1 MGTGEIFNS
10 RTKQD
15 DQWISVS
22 DLMTGL
28 MIIFLFIS
36 ISYMRDVIIDR
47 DRIQEIAITWQK
59 TQDLVYEALKKEF
72 EEDLKKWKGKLV
84 RENLTITFPEAVGFK
99 KGSDK
104 VTSNFQ
110 SILSKFFPRYL
121 SVLEN
126 YKDKIVEIR
135 IEGHTSSE
143 WRKDTSEID
152 AYINNMEL
160 SQNRTRSV
168 LDYTFYKSGLYKRH
182 NWAKKMIT
190 ANGLSSSKLIRYKK
204 DSTFLE
210 DRKRS
215 RRVEFKVV
223 TISKELIQQIIRRN
237 INYEK

>member
-1 MGTGEIFNS
+1 M
-10 RTKQD
+10 R
-15 DQWISVS
+15 SVYS
-22 DLMTGL
+22 IDYVTFM
-28 MIIFLFIS
+28 FLKPLPFS
-36 ISYMRDVIIDR
+36 
-47 DRIQEIAITWQK
+47 T
-59 TQDLVYEALKKEF
+59 
-72 EEDLKKWKGKLV
+72 
-84 RENLTITFPEAVGFK
+84 
-99 KGSDK
+99 
-104 VTSNFQ
+104 
-110 SILSKFFPRYL
+110 LSFLIL
-121 SVLEN
+121 SVLSPHIHALTVDELAAQFESYKKQQALEFEKIRSENKALVTQNKKLKKALKNTQAQVENNAAAFETVADAFAENDSGSN